1 MGQAPDSTEID
12 PEGHRVA
19 LENDH
24 IRVLEVRLPAGRKLP
39 MHSHPPRAIVA
50 ITSYRLESTDV
61 QGQVTIVDRR
71 PGETVWSDG
80 EEHAAEMITETHTIE
95 VEVKSAR

>member
-12 PEGHRVA
+12 SEGHRVA

-24 IRVLEVRLPAGRKLP
+24 VRVLDVRLRAGRKLA
-39 MHSHPPRAIVA
+39 MHSHPPRVIVA
-50 ITSYRLESTDV
+50 ITSYRLKSTDP
-61 QGQVTIVDRR
+61 QGRVTIVDRR

-80 EEHAAEMITETHTIE
+80 EEHAAEMITETHAIE

>member
-1 MGQAPDSTEID
+1 MEHARDSTEID
-12 PEGHRVA
+12 PEGHRIA
-19 LENDH
+19 LENDY
-24 IRVLEVRLPAGRKLP
+24 IRILEVRLPAGRKLA

-50 ITSYRLESTDV
+50 IMSYRLKSTDP

-80 EEHAAEMITETHTIE
+80 EEHAAEMITETHAIE
-95 VEVKSAR
+95 VEIKSAR

>member
-12 PEGHRVA
+12 PEGHWVA

-24 IRVLEVRLPAGRKLP
+24 IRVLEVRLPPGRKLA

-50 ITSYRLESTDV
+50 ITSYRLQATDP
-61 QGQVTIVDRR
+61 QGRVTIVERR
-71 PGETVWSDG
+71 AGETVWSDG